1 MNTEKKHFRLLII
14 ILTTVSRIIM
24 IAPNMIFL
32 FFENKSLTPIDISV
46 KALASLYLIYMI
58 FVLFS
63 SLNDASKSKKVY
75 MTIRENQKNSF

>member
-1 MNTEKKHFRLLII
+1 MNTEKTHFRLLII

-63 SLNDASKSKKVY
+63 SLNDASKSKKSLY
-75 MTIRENQKNSF
+75 DHKRESKK